1 MHFLIEYKE
10 KFSMSIKIIK
20 SAAAI
25 TCLAAMSAAAASSVS
40 VYGVIDTGFGVSKGK
55 GQAAK
60 VQAISG
66 GNAASRWGL
75 KGQED
80 LGGGNYVKFVLEQ
93 GLKINNGEGQ
103 TAGVLFDRDSLLII
117 GGRWGELGFGRSG
130 SLMGTTGY
138 FGQFPKMSANPMAC
152 NYLDAA
158 LIGSLV
164 NSGMLNNS
172 VTYQVK
178 PTNTITLT
186 AQYSNGISTDE
197 AKWPK
202 TTITMAYP
210 HSTKIKDLIWE
221 QFLRSLI
228 TVKAASTTEPTLI
241 RLITFSLL

>member
-1 MHFLIEYKE
+1 M
-10 KFSMSIKIIK
+10 
-20 SAAAI
+20 
-25 TCLAAMSAAAASSVS
+25 
-40 VYGVIDTGFGVSKGK
+40 
-55 GQAAK
+55 
-60 VQAISG
+60 QAISG

-80 LGGGNYVKFVLEQ
+80 LGGGSYVKFVLEQ

-103 TAGVLFDRDSLLII
+103 TSGVLFDRDSLLII

-178 PTNTITLT
+178 PTTRTPRT
-186 AQYSNGISTDE
+186 
-197 AKWPK
+197 
-202 TTITMAYP
+202 
-210 HSTKIKDLIWE
+210 
-221 QFLRSLI
+221 
-228 TVKAASTTEPTLI
+228 
-241 RLITFSLL
+241 

>member
-1 MHFLIEYKE
+1 
-10 KFSMSIKIIK
+10 MSIKIIK

-25 TCLAAMSAAAASSVS
+25 TCLTAMSAAAASSVS

-80 LGGGNYVKFVLEQ
+80 LGGGSYVKFVLEQ

-103 TAGVLFDRDSLLII
+103 TSGVLFDRDSLLII

-178 PTNTITLT
+178 PTNTLTLT

-197 AKWPK
+197 AKWAK
-202 TTITMAYP
+202 NNHYYGLSAQY
-210 HSTKIKDLIWE
+210 KNQGFK
-221 QFLRSLI
+221 
-228 TVKAASTTEPTLI
+228 EPLHKRWVI
-241 RLITFSLL
+241 CYN